1 MARHVSFGGMTSPL
15 PALWNPQDI
24 RPRDL
29 SFEFLEGGVDEVARG
44 GLFRDWRA
52 LPCLLTLVVSRG
64 TFSLRTKSDQYSVGP
79 EGLLVLP
86 GGTPHQIHCTAGL
99 RITWAH
105 LQFRLFDSVDLFS
118 VYPPLRPVLSIEN
131 TQGARQ
137 ALLKLAREGT
147 GPGLTLGRAAQVNAM
162 GFQWLQGVGDFL
174 TFDEEVGA
182 REQAARA
189 MLPAI
194 GFLEEHALRPPPVA
208 EQAARTG
215 LSAGA
220 FTRRFRQTTGLAPAQ
235 YAAAKRFEKSQRLL
249 LGNRRPI
256 AEVARE
262 VGYENPFHFTRFFA
276 KHAGMSPRVWRQR
289 ATFQNLPPD
298 KEAAR

>member
-1 MARHVSFGGMTSPL
+1 MTNPV
-15 PALWNPQDI
+15 PAPWNPLEL

-29 SFEFLEGGVDEVARG
+29 TFEFLEGGVDEVARS
-44 GLFRDWRA
+44 GLFRDWRD
-52 LPCLLTLVVSRG
+52 LPCLLTLVVSGG
-64 TFSLRTKSDQYSVGP
+64 TFTLGTKTDRFAVNP
-79 EGLLVLP
+79 DTLLVLP
-86 GGTPHQIHCTAGL
+86 AGTPHQIHCTAGL

-118 VYPPLRPVLSIEN
+118 LYPPRRPVLSNEN
-131 TQGARQ
+131 APGAPQ
-137 ALLKLAREGT
+137 ALLKLVRAAMGPQ
-147 GPGLTLGRAAQVNAM
+147 PGLAPAARVNSLG
-162 GFQWLQGVGDFL
+162 FEWLHGVSGLL
-174 TFDEEVGA
+174 TFNEEAGA
-182 REQAARA
+182 RQLAARA

-194 GFLEEHALRPPPVA
+194 QFLEEHALKPPPVA
-208 EQAARTG
+208 DLAARTG

-235 YAAAKRFEKSQRLL
+235 YAAARRFQKSQRLL

-262 VGYENPFHFTRFFA
+262 VGYDNPFHFTRFFA

-289 ATFQNLPPD
+289 ATFQNAAPL
-298 KEAAR
+298 KEVAL